1 MAHMLTLSDGTTT
14 LDLAMDTDAG
24 YHFVSYVPPRPNRQ
38 LARISGFPFADGDAT
53 RASSL
58 GDVAADFVV
67 TIVGTSADDLD
78 ARFQTLVKLL
88 EAAQRWEERHIG
100 APVRLKLARQGV
112 TNPSYRVVTG
122 VPAMP
127 QPLDA
132 ETISWFDL
140 SSIANEMTVAFT
152 LTLAPVA
159 HADVLTTAKVEAIS
173 SNPND
178 DGATATSPLTGSM
191 SAPLALTVQNTGAI
205 VWTELWIAHLAEPP
219 QVFNS
224 SGFADAAAFGGSYQQ
239 YIVSGATEATV
250 SLLPLTP
257 TIAAP
262 VRGILRV
269 KVTAGDATKLDLQ
282 FRVTTGTGTSGQTS
296 AAPWVPYAGVGANW
310 TLVDLGSVVLPSL
323 FTKRISQDPLSVATL
338 AAYARSRDGSSI
350 TFGVDFLQA
359 LPYHAFVKLAGT
371 VGLTDKA
378 QYEMISKSGTFYW
391 PSSLS
396 QEYVTTSV
404 NDRLIRPLERRG
416 SLKPVPA
423 GAQPSF
429 WCAMHVSGGHSLT
442 AGGELTIK
450 YLPCYSLGL
459 RGAL

>member
-1 MAHMLTLSDGTTT
+1 MSHILSLSDGTTT
-14 LDLAMDTDAG
+14 LDLAMTTDPG
-24 YHFVSYVPPRPNRQ
+24 YHFVSYVPPRPNRL
-38 LARISGFPFADGDAT
+38 LARTSGFPNADGDST

-58 GDVAADFVV
+58 GDVSADFVV

-78 ARFQTLVKLL
+78 ARFQTLIKLL

-112 TNPSYRVVTG
+112 TNSSYRVVTG

-127 QPLDA
+127 RPMDA
-132 ETISWFDL
+132 ETIDWFDL

-152 LTLAPVA
+152 LTMAPVA
-159 HADVLTTAKVEAIS
+159 HADALTTAKVEPIS

-178 DGATATSPLTGSM
+178 DGATATSPLTGTM
-191 SAPLALTVQNTGAI
+191 PAPLAVTVQNTGAI
-205 VWTELWIAHLAEPP
+205 VWTEVWIAHLAEPP
-219 QVFNS
+219 QVFDS
-224 SGFADAAAFGGSYQQ
+224 SGFADAGAFNGFYQQ

-269 KVTAGDATKLDLQ
+269 KVTSGDATRLQLQ
-282 FRVTTGTGTSGQTS
+282 FRVTTGTGLSGQTS
-296 AAPWVPYAGVGANW
+296 SAPWVTYAGVGTNW
-310 TLVDLGSVVLPSL
+310 TLIDLGSVRLPPL
-323 FTKRISQDPLSVATL
+323 FTTRISQDPLSVATL
-338 AAYARSRDGSSI
+338 AAYARSADGSSI

-359 LPYHAFVKLAGT
+359 LPYHSFVKLKGN

-378 QYEMISKSGTFYW
+378 QYEMISRSGTFHW
-391 PSSLS
+391 PQNVS
-396 QEYVTTSV
+396 QEFVTTNV
-404 NDRLIRPLERRG
+404 QDRLIRPLERHG

-429 WCAMHVSGGHSLT
+429 WCAMHVVDGHSLS

-450 YLPCYSLGL
+450 YLPCYALGL